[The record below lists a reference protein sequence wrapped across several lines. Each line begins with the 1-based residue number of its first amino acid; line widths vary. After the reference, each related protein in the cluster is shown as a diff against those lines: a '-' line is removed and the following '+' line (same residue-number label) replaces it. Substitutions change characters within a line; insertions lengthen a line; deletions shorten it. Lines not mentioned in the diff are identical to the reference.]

1 MVQKKK
7 EEVESNV
14 IIQIIESLFNR
25 AIRQNASDIHI
36 EPEKDILRVRFRI
49 DGILRE
55 IETHQ
60 ISLLESLVSRLKV
73 LAEMDIAEH
82 RLPQDGR
89 IQLKIGDKELDIR
102 VSTFPTFY
110 GENVALRLL
119 DKSTILMGLEH
130 LGFDQESL
138 LKYEGMIKR
147 PYGIIFVT
155 GPNGSGKTTTLY
167 STLNK
172 LNSVEKNIVTLE
184 DPIEYELPM
193 IRQTQ
198 IDPEIGLT
206 FASGLRSLLRQD
218 PDILMVG
225 EIRDT
230 ETGEIAIRSALTGH
244 LVLTTLHTNDSVG
257 ALARLSDMGVES
269 VLISSATIGVI
280 AQRLIRT
287 VCTFC
292 AEDYEAP
299 KQLLEKIGLGAKE
312 KTVFKKAVGCEKCGS
327 TGFLGRM
334 GIFEVL
340 VMDDELRSLIVS
352 GASYETIAT
361 VARKKGMKTLRDDGI
376 AKALKGLTTIEE
388 VFRVT
393 SSEQSFGL

>member
-1 MVQKKK
+1 MAQRKK
-7 EEVESNV
+7 EEIESSV
-14 IIQIIESLFNR
+14 IIQIIEKLFVK
-25 AIRQNASDIHI
+25 AIEINASDIHF
-36 EPEKDILRVRFRI
+36 EPDKDNLRIRFRI

-55 IETHQ
+55 IESHP
-60 ISLLESLVSRLKV
+60 ISLLEPLVSRLKI

-89 IQLKIGDKELDIR
+89 IQTKIGDKEMDIR

-130 LGFDQESL
+130 LGFEKEAL
-138 LKYEGMIKR
+138 AKYESMIKR

-184 DPIEYELPM
+184 DPIEYELPL

-218 PDILMVG
+218 PDIIMVG

-230 ETGEIAIRSALTGH
+230 DTGEIAIRSALTGH

-269 VLISSATIGVI
+269 VLIASATIGVV

-287 VCTFC
+287 VCNYC
-292 AEDYEAP
+292 AKEYEAP
-299 KQLLEKIGLGAKE
+299 KQLLEKIGLGARG
-312 KTVFKKAVGCEKCGS
+312 KTVFKQAVGCEKCGS

-340 VMDDELRSLIVS
+340 VIDDELRSLIVS

-393 SSEQSFGL
+393 SSEQRFGL